1 MNTMRIPTSEQRGHL
16 LTTCNAC
23 KIQNGRQGPK
33 NGERGLERCLQ
44 GIFIISTK
52 LVQFYMPIS
61 PLKTPYVGAGK
72 IITIVVIERYFS
84 FNGRII
90 YHSQCDKG
98 ITQES

>member
-1 MNTMRIPTSEQRGHL
+1 MAARGP
-16 LTTCNAC
+16 
-23 KIQNGRQGPK
+23 Q

-44 GIFIISTK
+44 GIFDISTK

-72 IITIVVIERYFS
+72 IIMIVVIERYFS